1 MKRIVKYIAKDGTE
15 FDSLEECSEFDRRAK
30 FSGALTKF
38 ITEKFADVKDTE
50 LASLDRLWEIIYKD
64 PSSFLAVVE
73 SAQLPPKRG
82 RPRKV
87 RTEIVLPEKI
97 SENTVAEITTDIT
110 PVVTKTKPVAV
121 PLHNM
126 LKGPHWRGYVG
137 STIPRKT

>member
-15 FDSLEECSEFDRRAK
+15 FDSLEECSEFDRRAR

-38 ITEKFADVKDTE
+38 LMEKFADVKDSE
-50 LASLDRLWEIIYKD
+50 LTALDRFWEIVYKD

-87 RTEIVLPEKI
+87 RTEEVQENI
-97 SENTVAEITTDIT
+97 SKNTVAEITTDIK
-110 PVVTKTKPVAV
+110 PVVTKTKPVTV
-121 PLHNM
+121 PLHSM
-126 LKGPHWRGYVG
+126 LNGPHWRGYVG
-137 STIPRKT
+137 STIPIPT